1 MIAYTTRSVFLAM
14 VVVYPLSAG
23 LFVAPRV
30 SAGGLLQSLL

>member
-1 MIAYTTRSVFLAM
+1 M